1 VNFRA
6 LISAI
11 ILATLL
17 PITVSAETDGQGLDP
32 VARRVSR
39 LANEL
44 HSPFCPGKTLLTC
57 TSYQAIEVRREIR
70 DLAAD
75 GKNDTQIIDILQAKY
90 GDRFKDG
97 RQMSNPVQPWYTII
111 VPFLPFVLLA
121 FLLLWVFRR
130 WRKPTTEENADDDA
144 DEAQPS
150 AEDDDRLARLRAR
163 IQNDTD

>member
-1 VNFRA
+1 MTLRA
-6 LISAI
+6 LICTFAF
-11 ILATLL
+11 ATLL
-17 PITVSAETDGQGLDP
+17 PMVASAESDGQSLDP

-70 DLAAD
+70 DLAAE

-90 GDRFKDG
+90 ADRFEKG
-97 RQMSNPVQPWYTII
+97 QQMANPVQPWYTII
-111 VPFLPFVLLA
+111 VPFLPFAVLG
-121 FLLLWVFRR
+121 FLLIWVFRR
-130 WRKPTTEENADDDA
+130 WRRPTA
-144 DEAQPS
+144 DEDTENELAAPETTS
-150 AEDDDRLARLRAR
+150 EDEARLARLRAR